1 MLFWCSSSSA
11 QVTGFLG
18 LLGDSWGIGPSQM
31 RLISITLEWVSDDVI
46 DDGVPW
52 LRMWQESAK
61 SGKRLIAEQ
70 AREMTD
76 DVTDE

>member
-1 MLFWCSSSSA
+1 
-11 QVTGFLG
+11 
-18 LLGDSWGIGPSQM
+18 M

-61 SGKRLIAEQ
+61 RGKRLIAEQ